1 MILWLILAVMTLAAV
16 AAVWWPLARR
26 QKSVR
31 SGSDVAVYRDQ
42 LDEIDRDEAASL
54 IGSVEA
60 EAARVE
66 VSRRLIAAA
75 EAAKVVSAVAAP
87 APARSYR
94 WATLAAAI
102 IVLPLGAG
110 LVYLSL
116 GSPNLVPVSM
126 NAEASGKQ
134 LPEGIEQTVAEVEKY
149 LEANPKNGRG
159 WELLAPV
166 YLRLGRFDDAV
177 RARRNA
183 LEIFGPDAARLGDL
197 GEAIVVASN
206 GVVTPEAKSL
216 FERANAA
223 DPEDV
228 MAQYYLG
235 LSAKQEGR
243 RDEAVK
249 RWTALVS
256 SAREG
261 AEWLPM
267 VKSALARV
275 DEKEP
280 TFVAAA
286 PSAAAVAPPEHNGD
300 AIEAMVARLAE
311 RLKKDGSDVPGWVQ
325 LVRSYRVL
333 GRTEKA
339 KAAVADAHA
348 ALASD
353 QEALQRLDQGLQ
365 GLETEAAASGGLRSR
380 RSRPGAVGHR
390 RRAAGS
396 GREPGR
402 RRRADGAGRA
412 QQYDRKHGRAPCP
425 AHGRERLRRRWLAS
439 PDQGLYGARRARQG
453 ADGGR
458 QCPHCAC
465 RQQRQSAPHRRT
477 DERTRTGRLMTRKQR
492 RLILIGSSLGVL
504 AIAVGLVL
512 NSLRDSI
519 VFFNSPTDIA
529 DNKAPPGKRVRL
541 GGMVKMGSLER
552 GDNLQ
557 IRFEVTDGNK
567 DIPVSYHGI
576 VPDLFREGQGV
587 VAEGHIEPGGTF
599 AADTVLAKHDEN
611 YMPREVVDTLKK
623 QGHWQETAAPV
634 KQSAR

>member
-26 QKSVR
+26 QKFVR

-75 EAAKVVSAVAAP
+75 EAAEVVSAGAAP

-206 GVVTPEAKSL
+206 GVVIPEAKSL

-256 SAREG
+256 SAHEG

-339 KAAVADAHA
+339 NAAVADARA
-348 ALASD
+348 ALAGD

-365 GLETEAAASGGLRSR
+365 GLETEVAAAGGPGPGAASPAPSAIAVAPPGPDASQVAAAAQMAPGERNNMIESMVARLAQRMAENGSDVDGWLRLIKAYTVLGERDKALTAAASARTALAGNSDNC
-380 RSRPGAVGHR
+380 
-390 RRAAGS
+390 AAS
-396 GREPGR
+396 
-402 RRRADGAGRA
+402 
-412 QQYDRKHGRAPCP
+412 
-425 AHGRERLRRRWLAS
+425 
-439 PDQGLYGARRARQG
+439 
-453 ADGGR
+453 
-458 QCPHCAC
+458 
-465 RQQRQSAPHRRT
+465 T
-477 DERTRTGRLMTRKQR
+477 
-492 RLILIGSSLGVL
+492 
-504 AIAVGLVL
+504 
-512 NSLRDSI
+512 N
-519 VFFNSPTDIA
+519 
-529 DNKAPPGKRVRL
+529 
-541 GGMVKMGSLER
+541 
-552 GDNLQ
+552 
-557 IRFEVTDGNK
+557 
-567 DIPVSYHGI
+567 
-576 VPDLFREGQGV
+576 
-587 VAEGHIEPGGTF
+587 
-599 AADTVLAKHDEN
+599 
-611 YMPREVVDTLKK
+611 
-623 QGHWQETAAPV
+623 
-634 KQSAR
+634 

>member
-1 MILWLILAVMTLAAV
+1 MILWLFLAVMTLAAV

-235 LSAKQEGR
+235 LNAKQEGR

-280 TFVAAA
+280 TFVPAA

-333 GRTEKA
+333 GRTDKA
-339 KAAVADAHA
+339 NAAVADAHA
-348 ALASD
+348 ALAGD
-353 QEALQRLDQGLQ
+353 QQALQRLDQGLQ
-365 GLETEAAASGGLRSR
+365 GLETEVAAPGGPGPGAAGPAPSAIAVAPPGPDASQVAAAAQMAPGERNNMIESMVARLAQRMAENGSDVDGWLRLIKAYTVLGERDKALTAAASARTAL
-380 RSRPGAVGHR
+380 
-390 RRAAGS
+390 AGNS
-396 GREPGR
+396 
-402 RRRADGAGRA
+402 DN
-412 QQYDRKHGRAPCP
+412 
-425 AHGRERLRRRWLAS
+425 LRRIGELTKEL
-439 PDQGLYGARRARQG
+439 GL
-453 ADGGR
+453 
-458 QCPHCAC
+458 
-465 RQQRQSAPHRRT
+465 
-477 DERTRTGRLMTRKQR
+477 E
-492 RLILIGSSLGVL
+492 GS
-504 AIAVGLVL
+504 
-512 NSLRDSI
+512 
-519 VFFNSPTDIA
+519 
-529 DNKAPPGKRVRL
+529 
-541 GGMVKMGSLER
+541 
-552 GDNLQ
+552 
-557 IRFEVTDGNK
+557 
-567 DIPVSYHGI
+567 
-576 VPDLFREGQGV
+576 
-587 VAEGHIEPGGTF
+587 
-599 AADTVLAKHDEN
+599 
-611 YMPREVVDTLKK
+611 
-623 QGHWQETAAPV
+623 
-634 KQSAR
+634 